1 MVDQGLWDRPNHIQG
16 ADHTHLESRD
26 LPNYTVSAE
35 VIGFGVLYR
44 ASIWARVPFYGETLQ
59 QEKGTRPKNEPT
71 YQFPHKCGI
80 LDRQWFSFWT
90 NNFDKGQFCVLFW
103 IERECNFVSLEEM
116 KATLYNF
123 CHCCKLKLY
132 SGKSSSHFSWTL

>member
-1 MVDQGLWDRPNHIQG
+1 MVDQGLWDRPNHKQG

-59 QEKGTRPKNEPT
+59 QEKGTRPKNELIVEI
-71 YQFPHKCGI
+71 YSKSLVRSIGKVLCM
-80 LDRQWFSFWT
+80 RFS
-90 NNFDKGQFCVLFW
+90 
-103 IERECNFVSLEEM
+103 
-116 KATLYNF
+116 
-123 CHCCKLKLY
+123 
-132 SGKSSSHFSWTL
+132 

>member
-1 MVDQGLWDRPNHIQG
+1 MVDQGLWDRPNHKQG

-59 QEKGTRPKNEPT
+59 QEKGTRPKNGYPGMPPFIKNRHAT
-71 YQFPHKCGI
+71 HRWK
-80 LDRQWFSFWT
+80 D
-90 NNFDKGQFCVLFW
+90 NFQG
-103 IERECNFVSLEEM
+103 NT
-116 KATLYNF
+116 KAVCISAFENRI
-123 CHCCKLKLY
+123 
-132 SGKSSSHFSWTL
+132 